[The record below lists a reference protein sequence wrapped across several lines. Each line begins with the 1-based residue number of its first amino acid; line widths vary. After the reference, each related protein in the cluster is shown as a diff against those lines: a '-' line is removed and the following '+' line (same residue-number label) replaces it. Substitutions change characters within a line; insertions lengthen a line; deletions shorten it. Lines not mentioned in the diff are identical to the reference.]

1 MWDTGAATLPAFLR
15 LRRWGEGPQATKDTW
30 LSAFL
35 SQLQNQ
41 NELRAPTAEKAAF
54 YLDAALAARS
64 TSRAG
69 CGEDARRT
77 SHMLFTLHVYQ
88 YRVEKCGQGGSRC
101 MGGQVRGVEVACLPT
116 PRGGSL
122 GISDR
127 RGGGGGCGSIRVPR
141 LQHLLAHVFSV
152 SGGRSRLHLIDLG
165 SCEAALSRG
174 GEASGGPLCLSLSAL
189 GSVILALVNGAK
201 HVPYR

>member
-1 MWDTGAATLPAFLR
+1 MCPPPPF
-15 LRRWGEGPQATKDTW
+15 P
-30 LSAFL
+30 

-64 TSRAG
+64 TSHAG
-69 CGEDARRT
+69 CGGDARRS

-101 MGGQVRGVEVACLPT
+101 TGWEVGGHVRGVASP
-116 PRGGSL
+116 PRGGLVGFSACL
-122 GISDR
+122 GGLWSKVW
-127 RGGGGGCGSIRVPR
+127 VPR
-141 LQHLLAHVFSV
+141 PQHLPVLCVFSV

-174 GEASGGPLCLSLSAL
+174 GEASGGALCLSLSAL

>member
-1 MWDTGAATLPAFLR
+1 MGHRCSNASSLPGTAEER
-15 LRRWGEGPQATKDTW
+15 GEGPQATEDTSVA
-30 LSAFL
+30 SAFP

-69 CGEDARRT
+69 CGEEARRS

-101 MGGQVRGVEVACLPT
+101 TGRPSAWGRLPHPHPGGE
-116 PRGGSL
+116 SL
-122 GISDR
+122 WASLTSWV
-127 RGGGGGCGSIRVPR
+127 GCGSIWMPR
-141 LQHLLAHVFSV
+141 PKRLLANVSSV

-165 SCEAALSRG
+165 SCDAAIGRG